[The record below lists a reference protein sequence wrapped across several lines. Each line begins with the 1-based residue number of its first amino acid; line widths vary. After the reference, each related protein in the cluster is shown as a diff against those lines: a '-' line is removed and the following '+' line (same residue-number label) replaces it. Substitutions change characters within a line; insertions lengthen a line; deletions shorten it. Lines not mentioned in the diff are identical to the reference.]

1 MPFLKQHSSAIALGI
16 LTAFTLLLVFLAQAD
31 SLTYDER
38 AHIPAA
44 YSYVRYGDIRLNP
57 EHPPLLKDL
66 AGFPLLFLP
75 VTFPIQA
82 TEWISGTNEQWAMGD
97 KFLNCTSP
105 SEACNN
111 TALIT
116 FWARLPLI
124 LVAVSLGAFLF
135 WWTRKAAGPLAGLLA
150 LTLFAA
156 DPNIIAHGH
165 YVTTDVG
172 IAAFLFFA
180 FYFFL
185 EFLKRPTWKNTLLA
199 ALFFTIV
206 QMIKFSAVLLI
217 PIFGLF
223 IIVYALA
230 RTTTLTGATTTR
242 IRSLFFYLGRSIVVF
257 LVFIVGVYI
266 VYTLHTRITPPE
278 HLVAIAHMMFPE
290 KQLGPLARTIVET
303 TSQQTW
309 SMPFSAYLLGVL
321 MVFGRVAGG
330 NTHYFLDTVQ
340 SAAQKSYFP
349 IIFLAKETLPFL
361 ALTAL
366 TLFYTL
372 RRFFHKT
379 VTQRTPLSTLI
390 TDHIDSALMLFFIV
404 FYSFL
409 SIIGN
414 LNIGF
419 RHLFPILPFLY
430 FLVAKNA
437 LQMTRDPLFSKN
449 TQRAFGYT
457 IGVLAFLQLLTP
469 LSAHPYYLSYYN
481 LLAGGTPNGY
491 KVATDSNY
499 DWGQDLH
506 RLKTFITEH
515 NSCLASNGQST
526 SECPKNLQKLPPI
539 EKIHVDYFGGAS
551 AQHELGT
558 FFDGWWSERDPEPG
572 WYAISINTLQENWTT
587 NNNPATKQ
595 NDKNYLWLKDIPL
608 AGRAGT
614 SIFIYY
620 LPEQQ

>member
-1 MPFLKQHSSAIALGI
+1 MPFLKQHSAALALGI
-16 LTAFTLLLVFLAQAD
+16 LTVFALLLVFLAQAD

-44 YSYVRYGDIRLNP
+44 YSYMRYGDIRLNP
-57 EHPPLLKDL
+57 EHPPLLKDI

-82 TEWISGTNEQWAMGD
+82 TEWVNGTNEQWVMGD

-105 SEACNN
+105 NEACNN

-116 FWARLPLI
+116 FWARLPLV
-124 LVAVSLGAFLF
+124 LVAVSFGVFLF
-135 WWTRKAAGPLAGLLA
+135 WWTRKVAGPLAGLLA

-185 EFLKRPTWKNTLLA
+185 EFLKKPTWKNTFLA

-206 QMIKFSAVLLI
+206 QMVKFSAVLLI
-217 PIFGLF
+217 PVFGIFLV
-223 IIVYALA
+223 IYALA
-230 RTTTLTGATTTR
+230 RTTTLTGAATSR
-242 IRSLFFYLGRSIVVF
+242 IRSLFFYLGRSVLVLVVF
-257 LVFIVGVYI
+257 VVGVYI
-266 VYTLHTRITPPE
+266 VYTLHTRTTPPE

-303 TSQQTW
+303 TSEQAW
-309 SMPFSAYLLGVL
+309 SLPFSAYLLGVL

-349 IIFLAKETLPFL
+349 VIFLAKETLPFL
-361 ALTAL
+361 ALIVL
-366 TLFYTL
+366 TLFYTV

-379 VTQRTPLSTLI
+379 ITQRTPLSTLI
-390 TDHIDSALMLFFIV
+390 TDHIDSALMLFFII
-404 FYSFL
+404 FYAFL
-409 SIIGN
+409 SITGN

-437 LQMTRDPLFSKN
+437 IQMTRDPLFSKG
-449 TQRAFGYT
+449 TQRTLGYV
-457 IGVLAFLQLLTP
+457 IGTLAFLQLLTP

-481 LLAGGTPNGY
+481 SLAGGTTNGY
-491 KVATDSNY
+491 KIATDSNY

-506 RLKTFITEH
+506 RLKAFINEH
-515 NSCLASNGQST
+515 NSCIASEGQST
-526 SECPKNLQKLPPI
+526 SECPANLQKLPPI

-551 AQHELGT
+551 AQHELGPL
-558 FFDGWWSERDPEPG
+558 FDGWWSERDPEPG

-587 NNNPATKQ
+587 SSNPATKKS
-595 NDKNYLWLKDIPL
+595 DHNYLWLKDLPL
-608 AGRAGT
+608 VGRAGT

-620 LPEQQ
+620 LPEQK